1 MQTINFKKYWEE
13 LNFIKNDSCFIA
25 KVSMDHIP
33 PFYLVSDSPT
43 ITSIEIKCKDSSDH
57 ETLTLVT
64 ETTLNSDG
72 TYTHT
77 YAGGDSFANC
87 GVFFLEITSGVDT
100 FYSELFSVEDIEDNK
115 LPFTSDVPACTNLY
129 TDSRDSKTYTT
140 VEIGNRCWMKQS
152 FRYLEGMTSG
162 VDYFHPYNPILDP
175 TYGLVYNYNT
185 IKNTNFLPLGWRLP
199 TEEDFEDLI
208 DAIGGVLEGH
218 KLKAVG
224 TTYWTTPNTGASDDF
239 GFFAVAAGYYSTSMK
254 KRGELNVLFC
264 DAIIYPA
271 NFRTYELSYDSAEL
285 VKSNRAKTDFVSVR
299 LVRDLTVKLY
309 QDKKDELH
317 LPIKFNELLDIDTNI
332 STIISNSVLP
342 RFVFKTGNET
352 TGVITINQISWDG
365 LTVIPIA
372 ATIVTELIEGKRYYY
387 STEEVIDLDC
397 GLWYFQIT
405 DGARVYYSN
414 LLNISDI
421 LQPSACDAILI
432 TEHDEWTVITE
443 KGDIIILESCTI

>member
-1 MQTINFKKYWEE
+1 
-13 LNFIKNDSCFIA
+13 
-25 KVSMDHIP
+25 
-33 PFYLVSDSPT
+33 
-43 ITSIEIKCKDSSDH
+43 
-57 ETLTLVT
+57 
-64 ETTLNSDG
+64 
-72 TYTHT
+72 
-77 YAGGDSFANC
+77 
-87 GVFFLEITSGVDT
+87 
-100 FYSELFSVEDIEDNK
+100 
-115 LPFTSDVPACTNLY
+115 
-129 TDSRDSKTYTT
+129 
-140 VEIGNRCWMKQS
+140 
-152 FRYLEGMTSG
+152 
-162 VDYFHPYNPILDP
+162 
-175 TYGLVYNYNT
+175 
-185 IKNTNFLPLGWRLP
+185 
-199 TEEDFEDLI
+199 
-208 DAIGGVLEGH
+208 
-218 KLKAVG
+218 
-224 TTYWTTPNTGASDDF
+224 
-239 GFFAVAAGYYSTSMK
+239 MK

-271 NFRTYELSYDSAEL
+271 NFRTYELSYVSAEL

-352 TGVITINQISWDG
+352 TGAITINQISWDG